1 MGKNFKNLTTFVSRT
16 ILVLAAL
23 TLGAAAV
30 SAQEYR
36 ATLTGF
42 VADAQ
47 GLALP
52 GVTVTATHVDTGTTQ
67 QAVTGSNGAYTFA
80 LLSPGDYTVAAQ
92 LEGFA
97 RLVREKVRLNSGQRV
112 TLDLKLEVGNVT
124 ESVTVTGEAALLSTG
139 TASVGVVVES
149 AQLDNLPMSGRAP
162 SSLIKLS
169 AGVLDQTSPVANT
182 RPFDNS
188 GTSSFSMGGGQN
200 RTNELLLD
208 GGPNMAADRR
218 ISYNPPADA
227 VQEIKIETF
236 QSDASYGNSAA
247 GTVNIVTKSG
257 TNRFSGGAGFYN
269 QPSSL
274 SGTTFFTKRAGR
286 DEPPF
291 TYKQGGVTAGGPMV
305 IPGLI
310 DGRNRLFWL
319 VSYDNIR
326 DSYVTPVVTTVP
338 TAAMRNG
345 DFSELL
351 PLGDVYRI
359 YDPATGRRRRR
370 PPSPPALCR
379 QQDSGR
385 SRQSGREGLPR
396 LLSASQSGRE
406 CRWHRQLSVA
416 DDAFG
421 YL

>member
-1 MGKNFKNLTTFVSRT
+1 MRNKKICGVGNGLGLGAEFIAGCEGSHGMKRLTATENGWGGRRTSPPRVPARCRTTSVLKYLENVTASLSRAV
-16 ILVLAAL
+16 LVVAAL
-23 TLGAAAV
+23 TWCAGAV
-30 SAQEYR
+30 TAQEYR

-67 QAVTGSNGAYTFA
+67 QVVTEANGAYTFA
-80 LLSPGDYTVAAQ
+80 LLSPGDYTVAAELQ
-92 LEGFA
+92 GFA

-112 TLDLKLEVGNVT
+112 TLDLKLEVGNLT
-124 ESVTVTGEAALLSTG
+124 ESVTVTGEAALLATG

-188 GTSSFSMGGGQN
+188 GTSSFSMGGGQT

-247 GTVNIVTKSG
+247 GTVNIVT
-257 TNRFSGGAGFYN
+257 
-269 QPSSL
+269 
-274 SGTTFFTKRAGR
+274 
-286 DEPPF
+286 
-291 TYKQGGVTAGGPMV
+291 
-305 IPGLI
+305 
-310 DGRNRLFWL
+310 
-319 VSYDNIR
+319 
-326 DSYVTPVVTTVP
+326 
-338 TAAMRNG
+338 
-345 DFSELL
+345 
-351 PLGDVYRI
+351 
-359 YDPATGRRRRR
+359 
-370 PPSPPALCR
+370 
-379 QQDSGR
+379 
-385 SRQSGREGLPR
+385 
-396 LLSASQSGRE
+396 
-406 CRWHRQLSVA
+406 
-416 DDAFG
+416 
-421 YL
+421 